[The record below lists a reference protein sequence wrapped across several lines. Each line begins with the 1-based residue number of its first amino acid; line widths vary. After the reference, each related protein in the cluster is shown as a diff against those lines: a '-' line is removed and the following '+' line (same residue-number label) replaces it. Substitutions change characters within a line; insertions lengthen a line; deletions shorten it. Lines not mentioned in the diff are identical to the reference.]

1 MCQRANLLVFMTT
14 KKKLSLILCWHMHQ
28 PDYRHH
34 VTGEFALPWTY
45 LHAIKDYTD
54 MAYHLEQS
62 PQARAVVN
70 FVPILL
76 DQLEDYS
83 VQFSTGKLR
92 DPLLRLLGAKDLEHL
107 TLEQRKLILD
117 SCFRSDH
124 SKMIEPYPAYKRL
137 YDLFKLHETHSA
149 EQLHYLSGQY
159 LADLLVWY
167 HLAWTG
173 ESVRRENELVV
184 AMMAKGHLFSF
195 KERQQLLSLIGE
207 LIQGIIPRYRQLAE
221 DGQIELSATPYYHPI
236 APLLL
241 DFKSAEESSPGVEL
255 PIFQQY
261 PGGAQRVS
269 FHVAEAFAL
278 HEHYF
283 GIRPEGMWPAEGGVS
298 QAAAMLMAKNGC
310 RWIATGQG
318 VLTNSLRHA
327 HQEALLANPLNYL
340 YRPYRISDGQ
350 NEIAC
355 FFRDDQLS
363 DRIGFEYAKW
373 FGRDAV
379 LNFVHSLEQIWHQS
393 SGHESPVVSVILDG
407 ENAWEYYP
415 YNGYYFLSE
424 LYEMLQNHPHIEMT
438 TFSGYLDG
446 SCERTEPEKPFAYH
460 CAAIRDLPYL
470 VAGSWVYGDFST
482 WIGCPEK
489 NHAWDLLC
497 QAKQSYDIVISS
509 GRLSQQQKGRA
520 ARQLA
525 VCEGSDWFWWFGD
538 YNPAGSVRSFDKLY
552 RENLAD
558 LYRMLLLVPPV
569 ELDVPISQGG
579 GDAEAGGS
587 MRRSV

>member
-1 MCQRANLLVFMTT
+1 
-14 KKKLSLILCWHMHQ
+14 MHQ

-34 VTGEFALPWTY
+34 TTGEFALPWTY

-76 DQLEDYS
+76 DQLEDYTE
-83 VQFSTGKLR
+83 QFRSGKMR
-92 DPLLRLLGAKDLEHL
+92 DPLLRLLAAKDLEHL
-107 TLEQRKLILD
+107 TLEQRKLVLD
-117 SCFRSDH
+117 SCFRSNH

-137 YDLFKLHETHSA
+137 HELYRLHEGHGTEH
-149 EQLHYLSGQY
+149 LHYLSSQY

-173 ESVRRENELVV
+173 ESVRREHELVV
-184 AMMAKGHLFSF
+184 AMMSKGSLFTY
-195 KERQQLLSLIGE
+195 KERQQLVALIGE
-207 LIQGIIPRYRQLAE
+207 LIAGIIPRYRKLAD
-221 DGQIELSATPYYHPI
+221 DGQIELSSTPYYHPI

-241 DFKSAEESSPGVEL
+241 DFNSARESVPDIALPSSP
-255 PIFQQY
+255 QY

-269 FHVAEAFAL
+269 FHIAEAL
-278 HEHYF
+278 KIHEQYF
-283 GIRPEGMWPAEGGVS
+283 GSRPQGMWPAEGGVS
-298 QAAAMLMAKNGC
+298 HAAAMLMAQNGC

-318 VLTNSLRHA
+318 VLGNSLLHSHHGELQA
-327 HQEALLANPLNYL
+327 GPINYL
-340 YRPYRISDGQ
+340 YRSYRINDGQ
-350 NEIAC
+350 SEIAC
-355 FFRDDQLS
+355 FFRDDRLS
-363 DRIGFEYAKW
+363 DMIGFEYAKW

-379 LNFVHSLEQIWHQS
+379 LNFVHALEEIWHQS
-393 SGHESPVVSVILDG
+393 NSHENPVVSIILDG

-424 LYEMLQNHPHIEMT
+424 MYAMLQNHPHIELT
-438 TFSGYLDG
+438 TFGDYLDACREQVQQQTA
-446 SCERTEPEKPFAYH
+446 SSLP
-460 CAAIRDLPYL
+460 CAAMRDLPRL
-470 VAGSWVYGDFST
+470 VAGSWVYGNFTT

-489 NHAWDLLC
+489 NRAWDLLC
-497 QAKQSYDIVISS
+497 QAKQSYDLVMAS
-509 GRLSQQQKGRA
+509 GRLTPGQKDKA

-538 YNPAGSVRSFDKLY
+538 YNPGDSVRSFDKLY

-558 LYRMLLLVPPV
+558 LYRLLLLVPPL
-569 ELDVPISQGG
+569 ELEVSISQGG
-579 GDAEAGGS
+579 GDAEAGGA
-587 MRRSV
+587 MRRAA